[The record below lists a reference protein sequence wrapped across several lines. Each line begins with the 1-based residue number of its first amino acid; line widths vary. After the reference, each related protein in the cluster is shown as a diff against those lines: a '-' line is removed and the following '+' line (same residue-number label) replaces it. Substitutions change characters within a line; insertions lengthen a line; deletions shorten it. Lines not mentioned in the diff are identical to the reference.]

1 MLIFVLNLF
10 NSSGLIKSGQAC
22 FRDVSVDSF
31 ARQHT
36 VAVETFDVPDT
47 VQPRL
52 VTEWPLQIF
61 RLIVNILYDVH
72 IISMSPGVFD
82 NLVVGKEYNHTF
94 C

>member
-1 MLIFVLNLF
+1 M
-10 NSSGLIKSGQAC
+10 
-22 FRDVSVDSF
+22 
-31 ARQHT
+31 
-36 VAVETFDVPDT
+36 AVETFDVPDT

-61 RLIVNILYDVH
+61 RLIVNILYDN
-72 IISMSPGVFD
+72 IISMLPGVFD